1 MIKQLKR
8 EILFFFFTRS
18 TDYGDELTW
27 AAAWLY
33 KATKESQYL
42 DDAEYMYMKYRL
54 KERPNEFYY
63 NKKVAG
69 VQVQIN
75 LHSYLTIHF
84 IFYDT
89 QFACRIFID
98 TF

>member
-1 MIKQLKR
+1 MSTKN
-8 EILFFFFTRS
+8 LFFFSRS

-33 KATKESQYL
+33 KATNEAQYL
-42 DDAEYMYMKYRL
+42 DDAEYMYKKYRL

-69 VQVQIN
+69 VQVKYT
-75 LHSYLTIHF
+75 LF
-84 IFYDT
+84 
-89 QFACRIFID
+89 
-98 TF
+98 